1 MEKGLKKFERM
12 NNILRFEDEK
22 ALSEEVFK
30 DDIKTYLKQKFAMGA
45 TNERLFDPIL
55 MKLTKNPDLF
65 MELATPFIK
74 LMQDEYSKYM
84 ESLINDPKYIYI
96 INSYMLN
103 NGVLIDYRNI
113 LESELAET
121 WAKRQP
127 NNLTMLKHIIVKR
140 AFDLGLKEELNPR
153 CFLMPNGQ
161 PIMNRDLSG
170 RKKEHKIVIN
180 PFSLNGFAC
189 FKVNDLKQSL
199 ILAFKELY
207 YLKQNEI
214 FKSALTRQNEFT
226 PQLYRWLKEVQL
238 IVFDRNY
245 YLENIEHFDLEVEAR
260 LMADKL
266 FQHEFDRKVTI
277 TKPNLTEAIYENIDQ
292 YNLVEERFAHLDNMA
307 NLVSNFPILRKEFKK
322 DGTKKDLAEM
332 VSVYPINIL
341 DLELLYKSAIKLSAD
356 ELSMQLEN
364 LTAEQLDWLGQAFSY
379 HIAVLKETIKNGLEN
394 PKALTNITTEL
405 SLASDYYEIIKNYN
419 KAKGKKFVK
428 ACHNPY

>member
-1 MEKGLKKFERM
+1 M
-12 NNILRFEDEK
+12 
-22 ALSEEVFK
+22 
-30 DDIKTYLKQKFAMGA
+30 
-45 TNERLFDPIL
+45 
-55 MKLTKNPDLF
+55 
-65 MELATPFIK
+65 
-74 LMQDEYSKYM
+74 
-84 ESLINDPKYIYI
+84 
-96 INSYMLN
+96 
-103 NGVLIDYRNI
+103 
-113 LESELAET
+113 
-121 WAKRQP
+121 
-127 NNLTMLKHIIVKR
+127 
-140 AFDLGLKEELNPR
+140 
-153 CFLMPNGQ
+153 
-161 PIMNRDLSG
+161 
-170 RKKEHKIVIN
+170 
-180 PFSLNGFAC
+180 
-189 FKVNDLKQSL
+189 
-199 ILAFKELY
+199 
-207 YLKQNEI
+207 
-214 FKSALTRQNEFT
+214 
-226 PQLYRWLKEVQL
+226 
-238 IVFDRNY
+238 
-245 YLENIEHFDLEVEAR
+245 EVEAR